1 MQSCLSLQQANELG
15 SKKTIWRPGTHFYT
29 IMETLI
35 YNSISIFRVTFSQ
48 YGKAFGLPATSVAL
62 VVPGA
67 NTLDDNHR
75 FKSLL
80 YTKAFVK

>member
-1 MQSCLSLQQANELG
+1 
-15 SKKTIWRPGTHFYT
+15 
-29 IMETLI
+29 METLI

-67 NTLDDNHR
+67 NTLDDNH
-75 FKSLL
+75 
-80 YTKAFVK
+80 

>member
-1 MQSCLSLQQANELG
+1 
-15 SKKTIWRPGTHFYT
+15 
-29 IMETLI
+29 METLI

-48 YGKAFGLPATSVAL
+48 YGKAFALPATSVAL